1 MVLTQSQ
8 SNMAFLLGCI
18 PMRLVLVYLA
28 YMLGLSNLNLL
39 LKTIFATLLISIGI
53 SFFVLYTKNLRLN
66 APEAGGITWWKELRP
81 IHGLFYILAGTLL
94 LTPSI
99 THFAWILLLLDVI
112 FGLGSWIVHK
122 LL

>member
-18 PMRLVLVYLA
+18 PMRLVLA
-28 YMLGLSNLNLL
+28 YIAYIVGMYNLNLL
-39 LKTIFATLLISIGI
+39 IKTTFAILLLSIGI
-53 SFFVLYTKNLRLN
+53 SFVVLYTKNLRLN
-66 APEAGGITWWKELRP
+66 APEAGGITWWRELRP
-81 IHGLFYILAGTLL
+81 IHGLFYILAGIFLL
-94 LTPSI
+94 IPSI
-99 THFAWILLLLDVI
+99 RHFAWTLLLLDVI

>member
-18 PMRLVLVYLA
+18 PMRLVIA
-28 YMLGLSNLNLL
+28 YIGYILGLSTSSTFIKTAFAILL
-39 LKTIFATLLISIGI
+39 LSIGI

-66 APEAGGITWWKELRP
+66 APEAGGITWWRELRP
-81 IHGLFYILAGTLL
+81 IHGLFYVLAGIFLL
-94 LTPSI
+94 IPSI
-99 THFAWILLLLDVI
+99 RHFSWILLLLDVI

-122 LL
+122 L